1 MPEGVNNV
9 FKPVSIYVEANS
21 YLFQI
26 YSRWGER
33 VFETI
38 NPNEGWNGSHGG
50 KKDPQGAYVYYVQF
64 VSSDGQTYSKSGSVT
79 LIR

>member
-1 MPEGVNNV
+1 
-9 FKPVSIYVEANS
+9 
-21 YLFQI
+21 
-26 YSRWGER
+26 
-33 VFETI
+33 